1 VTWRA
6 APRCEERACAE
17 PRTASSGAA
26 RKALTR
32 VRRGDDE
39 QGDVQHGLV
48 WVAERREQLE
58 DVGASEVRVEHAEV
72 DEDLDDRKEQDEQ
85 NRARAQDAPVV
96 THTVHLRDDLL
107 LCLCQLGPR
116 VEWAPELP
124 FAGASRRVL
133 VRDGVRR
140 VVARRMRGLHA
151 KPLVGGPP
159 FGRVAAL
166 SMLLLHCL
174 AASSG
179 YRPSLRL
186 GRRRRPAG
194 LCTVLFRT
202 IQTLVLELP
211 PHANST
217 LIRVPVQV

>member
-1 VTWRA
+1 MTWRA

-96 THTVHLRDDLL
+96 THTVHLRHDLL

-159 FGRVAAL
+159 FGRVTGASL

-174 AASSG
+174 AASSRVQG
-179 YRPSLRL
+179 RGAVAGDGRALQPSPCYSD
-186 GRRRRPAG
+186 RRPE
-194 LCTVLFRT
+194 V
-202 IQTLVLELP
+202 VLELP
-211 PHANST
+211 PLANST
-217 LIRVPVQV
+217 LTCT

>member
-1 VTWRA
+1 MTWRA

-96 THTVHLRDDLL
+96 THTVHLRHDLL

-159 FGRVAAL
+159 FGRVTGASL

-174 AASSG
+174 AASSRVQDRG
-179 YRPSLRL
+179 AVAGVGHRL
-186 GRRRRPAG
+186 YHGTAFP
-194 LCTVLFRT
+194 VLFRV
-202 IQTLVLELP
+202 QRLVLELP

-217 LIRVPVQV
+217 LTCT

>member
-1 VTWRA
+1 MTWRA

-96 THTVHLRDDLL
+96 THTVHLRHDLL

-159 FGRVAAL
+159 FGRVTGASL

-174 AASSG
+174 AASSRVQG
-179 YRPSLRL
+179 RGAVAGDGRALQPSPFYSD
-186 GRRRRPAG
+186 RRPE
-194 LCTVLFRT
+194 V
-202 IQTLVLELP
+202 VLELP

-217 LIRVPVQV
+217 LTCT